1 MATVKELLE
10 IARGELGTKESPAN
24 SNRVKYSSWY
34 GLTGPWCVM
43 FIMWT
48 FHYAGVA
55 LPTRTASCT
64 TLMKAAKAAGCWV
77 TSGYRAGDVVI
88 YDWGGDKVPDHCGI
102 IEHVLSNGYLTIEG
116 NTAVGNDSDGGEV
129 MRRTRTARQILGAYR
144 PDYDEEDDMN
154 IENLTEDQLIRL
166 AEKMQAALEKRP
178 ISATLKAEVDEAVA
192 LGITDGA
199 GPNKFCTRAQAAAMV
214 KRAIKK

>member
-10 IARGELGTKESPAN
+10 IARGELGTKEFPAN

-43 FIMWT
+43 FVDWV
-48 FHYAGVA
+48 FAQAGVS

-77 TSGYRAGDVVI
+77 TSGYRAGDVAI
-88 YDWGGDKVPDHCGI
+88 FDWGGDKVPDHCGV

-129 MRRTRTARQILGAYR
+129 MRRTRTARQILGAV
-144 PDYDEEDDMN
+144 
-154 IENLTEDQLIRL
+154 
-166 AEKMQAALEKRP
+166 RP
-178 ISATLKAEVDEAVA
+178 IYEEEIKVDNVPAPAHKEGVEWAVRS
-192 LGITDGA
+192 GILTGNADGNLMLSQ
-199 GPNKFCTRAQAAAMV
+199 PVTRQQMCTMLRRYAKLESKV
-214 KRAIKK
+214 

>member
-10 IARGELGTKESPAN
+10 IARGELGTKEYPAN

-88 YDWGGDKVPDHCGI
+88 FDWGGDKVPDHCGI
-102 IEHVLSNGYLTIEG
+102 VESVTGSQIVAIEG

-129 MRRTRTARQILGAYR
+129 MRRTRTAGKILGAV
-144 PDYDEEDDMN
+144 
-154 IENLTEDQLIRL
+154 
-166 AEKMQAALEKRP
+166 RP
-178 ISATLKAEVDEAVA
+178 IYEEERNMDNTPAPAHKEGVEWAVRSGILTGNADGDLMLSKPVTRQQMCTMLRRYAKLESKA
-192 LGITDGA
+192 
-199 GPNKFCTRAQAAAMV
+199 
-214 KRAIKK
+214 

>member
-88 YDWGGDKVPDHCGI
+88 FDWDGDKVPDHCGI
-102 IEHVLSNGYLTIEG
+102 VEYDETVLRARCRRCEVRIEG
-116 NTAVGNDSDGGEV
+116 EGLHLTALTLGELAV
-129 MRRTRTARQILGAYR
+129 EGDIRSVAFLPGEEGA
-144 PDYDEEDDMN
+144 E
-154 IENLTEDQLIRL
+154 
-166 AEKMQAALEKRP
+166 
-178 ISATLKAEVDEAVA
+178 
-192 LGITDGA
+192 
-199 GPNKFCTRAQAAAMV
+199 
-214 KRAIKK
+214 